1 MNEENGRAARNGVV
15 LGAAKDCPGGQD
27 AQEAPPV
34 RLVDRTDS
42 RERAVLMGA
51 FSSGNALLVDD
62 RAGLG
67 AGCATV
73 VGSAQR
79 VESAIAAVDRFRRIG
94 GALPAV
100 PETPV
105 AVLPETA
112 GAQDAPERTG
122 PARRPRVAGM
132 WRRLVW
138 PVTGAGAVFD
148 AAFMGSV
155 IQQILDVGSGSVQ
168 YWLAYLPGV
177 AIAVCLLAA
186 GTFLAERTAL
196 VREARADAGADRGGR
211 YRWRPLVVPWLLTLA
226 LLGLIVVCGV
236 VRVLIATE
244 ESDDSY
250 LALFQPVVVVLL
262 LLLGAA
268 AVATKLLSHDPE
280 AAADAEEARLTRKA
294 EKARRKRD
302 RAAVT
307 ERRVR
312 AETAEKALRKRMKAA
327 DGLGDEAR
335 EALVAHVAAWFALK
349 ASLDAAEL
357 GARRHVE
364 DAATGLVQERARTG
378 MAGTFEFPL
387 RAAEW
392 PPERVPRIRCAPRGL
407 FVAEPSGDGPRI
419 RLDLLAEA
427 REVLERHRPDDFSRR
442 LDDSLGKLNRQWG
455 DDDPSDAPSD
465 DPADDTEAAE

>member
-1 MNEENGRAARNGVV
+1 MNAENGRAARNGVV
-15 LGAAKDCPGGQD
+15 LGAAKDCPGGQG
-27 AQEAPPV
+27 AEEAPPV

-51 FSSGNALLVDD
+51 FSAGNALLADD

-67 AGCATV
+67 AACATV
-73 VGSAQR
+73 VRSAQR

-100 PETPV
+100 RETPV
-105 AVLPETA
+105 AVVGETA
-112 GAQDAPERTG
+112 GAEDAPARTV

-155 IQQILDVGSGSVQ
+155 IQQILDVDTDSLQ

-186 GTFLAERTAL
+186 GTFLAERTAA
-196 VREARADAGADRGGR
+196 VREARAEAGADRGGR
-211 YRWRPLVVPWLLTLA
+211 YWWRPLVVPWLLTLA

-244 ESDDSY
+244 ESEDSY

-280 AAADAEEARLTRKA
+280 AASDAEEARLTRKA
-294 EKARRKRD
+294 EKARRTGD
-302 RAAVT
+302 RA
-307 ERRVR
+307 
-312 AETAEKALRKRMKAA
+312 AEKALRKRMKAA
-327 DGLGDEAR
+327 DELGDEAR
-335 EALVAHVAAWFALK
+335 EALVGHVTAWFALK
-349 ASLDAAEL
+349 ASLDGTEL

-364 DAATGLVQERARTG
+364 DAATGLVEERARTG

-392 PPERVPRIRCAPRGL
+392 PPERVPGIRCAPRGV
-407 FVAEPSGDGPRI
+407 FGPAPSGDGPRI

-427 REVLERHRPDDFSRR
+427 RAVLEKHRPDDFSCR

-455 DDDPSDAPSD
+455 DEDPSDAPAD
-465 DPADDTEAAE
+465 DTADAPADDTEAAE